1 MIFSV
6 IRSVQIEIT
15 ECTCMRDIFQYFAF
29 KARTEFCLTQQV
41 FTTLRG
47 LFRIIAT

>member
-6 IRSVQIEIT
+6 MHSMQIEIT

-29 KARTEFCLTQQV
+29 KARSEFCLTQQV
-41 FTTLRG
+41 LTTLRG
-47 LFRIIAT
+47 LFQIIAT